1 MVSGV
6 AEAEVL
12 EKEALE
18 EEVLEEEA
26 LEEEVLEEEALEQE
40 AAAEEE
46 EPEEKEA
53 EEKEEAELALV
64 VVTGKQSGRG
74 SGYTDCLS
82 FLCNTKCRRS
92 RCTSTGE
99 AAGMWYT
106 FFCLEPEEKAAE
118 EKEEGPGNYRF
129 CTLYFRRIRR
139 SSCQGSL
146 CRFACS
152 LCRRSRSSRSRS
164 RRHSC
169 CRHEACH
176 WGNESLPLKKSCRHR
191 PSSVQPQSQGR
202 MSLLVRHSVATA
214 VRGLVLM

>member
-1 MVSGV
+1 V

-26 LEEEVLEEEALEQE
+26 LDEEALEAEEKEAEVMDEEALEAEEKEAEVLEEEVLEEEK
-40 AAAEEE
+40 EEE
-46 EPEEKEA
+46 E
-53 EEKEEAELALV
+53 
-64 VVTGKQSGRG
+64 
-74 SGYTDCLS
+74 
-82 FLCNTKCRRS
+82 
-92 RCTSTGE
+92 
-99 AAGMWYT
+99 
-106 FFCLEPEEKAAE
+106 
-118 EKEEGPGNYRF
+118 GPDNFRF

-152 LCRRSRSSRSRS
+152 LCGRSRSSRSRS

-169 CRHEACH
+169 CRQEACH

-202 MSLLVRHSVATA
+202 MSLLVRYSVATA
-214 VRGLVLM
+214 VRGPVLM